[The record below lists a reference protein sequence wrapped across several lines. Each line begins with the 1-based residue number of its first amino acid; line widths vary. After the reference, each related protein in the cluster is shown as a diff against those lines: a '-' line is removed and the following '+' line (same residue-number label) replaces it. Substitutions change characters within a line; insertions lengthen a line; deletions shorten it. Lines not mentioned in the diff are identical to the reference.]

1 MQINRKQFYTDF
13 KKVFK
18 KSIQQKQLEG
28 IEAIFDQWERSGFSD
43 LRWLAYMLATAWH
56 ETDQTMQPI
65 EEYGK
70 GKTRPYGK
78 KIKNSKVAYVFPDK
92 LYFGRGFVQLT
103 WYENYELM
111 GRLLGIDLLKNPE
124 LALTMDVAVKVMFE
138 GMTRGASSFGD
149 FTGKCL
155 EMYFSESKQDPVG
168 ARRIINGTDKAEKIA
183 KEYTQFL
190 QCLHVIR

>member
-13 KKVFK
+13 KAVFK
-18 KSIQQKQLEG
+18 KSILQKQLEG
-28 IEAIFDQWERSGFSD
+28 IEAIFNEWERSGFSD
-43 LRWLAYMLATAWH
+43 IRWLAYMLATAWH
-56 ETDQTMQPI
+56 ETDKTMQPI

-78 KIKNSKVAYVFPDK
+78 KIKHSGVAYVFPNK
-92 LYFGRGFVQLT
+92 IFYGRGHVMLT
-103 WYENYELM
+103 WYENYEIM

-124 LALTMDVAVKVMFE
+124 LALTMEVAVKIMFE

-155 EMYFSESKQDPVG
+155 EMYFNESKQDPIG
-168 ARRIINGTDKAEKIA
+168 ARRIINGKDKAEKIA
-183 KEYTQFL
+183 KEYAQFL
-190 QCLHVIR
+190 RCLHVVR